1 MKKRVVI
8 VLIIVILVL
17 IGFLYQTFAMSNTIT
32 EENDTYVVNVSDNTS
47 IELPARTSKKV
58 YYKLTNTNN
67 GVVRYGI
74 GYSGTNVEAK
84 VYEDS
89 VDSETGLIDYMENK
103 FIKLKL
109 INNGITS
116 STITLSTVLG
126 YENGGDLIVPSG
138 VTLVK
143 NKVKLVNTLKNAESS
158 VSATSN
164 FLDTSLVR
172 NTIET
177 LTIANDNLVSV
188 DALGSFDVSKNN
200 DGTVMLW
207 YTKGTGDNL
216 YNVYIGAEGGKVY
229 APMGTYRYFS
239 YLTNTVSMNFTYFD
253 TSNTTYMGEMFKKSE
268 SVVNLDLSMFDTS
281 KVTAMEQLFNGCTK
295 LTSVDLSSFNTS
307 RVSYMNY
314 MFNGC
319 SSLKGINLSSFDT
332 SNVKDMK
339 YMFANC
345 TSLKSL
351 DLSNF
356 NTAKVTDM
364 QRLFRYCTSLV
375 GLNTGNFNTS
385 NVTNMEEMFSHC
397 ESLTGLDLSTFN
409 TSNVANMNGMFAS
422 CYKLTCIDL
431 SSFNTSKITSMYH
444 MFFDCN
450 SLENIDLSNFDT
462 SNVTSMNGM
471 FVKCYALKELDL
483 SNFNTSKVTDMLN
496 MFQYC
501 TSLTKLNIS
510 SFDTSNVTNM
520 NSMFSYNSKLT
531 YIDMRNMTFGS
542 NLLYANSMFYT
553 VPNNATI
560 YVKSNTEK
568 TWLNTNY
575 SSLTNV
581 IAVS

>member
-1 MKKRVVI
+1 MKKKVVI

-109 INNGITS
+109 INNGTTS

-143 NKVKLVNTLKNAESS
+143 NKVKLVNFMKLTETNP
-158 VSATSN
+158 SATSN
-164 FLDTSLVR
+164 FLNTTLTR

-177 LTIANDNLVSV
+177 LTITDDNLVST
-188 DALGSFDVSKNN
+188 DALGSFDVSRNN

-207 YTKGTGDNL
+207 YTKGTSDNL

-229 APMGTYRYFS
+229 ITNCYYLFS
-239 YLTNTVSMNFTYFD
+239 YLTSVTKMDFTYFD
-253 TSNTTYMGEMFKKSE
+253 TSESTWMESMFKYCT
-268 SVVNLDLSMFDTS
+268 SVKKLDLSMFDTS
-281 KVTAMEQLFNGCTK
+281 KVTYMSSMFDHCDA
-295 LTSVDLSSFNTS
+295 LTSLN
-307 RVSYMNY
+307 VS
-314 MFNGC
+314 G
-319 SSLKGINLSSFDT
+319 
-332 SNVKDMK
+332 
-339 YMFANC
+339 
-345 TSLKSL
+345 
-351 DLSNF
+351 
-356 NTAKVTDM
+356 
-364 QRLFRYCTSLV
+364 
-375 GLNTGNFNTS
+375 
-385 NVTNMEEMFSHC
+385 
-397 ESLTGLDLSTFN
+397 
-409 TSNVANMNGMFAS
+409 
-422 CYKLTCIDL
+422 
-431 SSFNTSKITSMYH
+431 FNTSKITSMYH

>member
-109 INNGITS
+109 INNGTTS

-126 YENGGDLIVPSG
+126 YENGGDLIVPNG

-143 NKVKLVNTLKNAESS
+143 NKVKLVNFMKLTETNP
-158 VSATSN
+158 SATSN
-164 FLDTSLVR
+164 FLNTTLTR

-177 LTIANDNLVSV
+177 LTITDDNLVST
-188 DALGSFDVSKNN
+188 DALGSFDVSRNN
-200 DGTVMLW
+200 DGTIMLW
-207 YTKGTGDNL
+207 YTKGTSDNL

-229 APMGTYRYFS
+229 ITNCYYLFS
-239 YLTNTVSMNFTYFD
+239 YLTSVTKMDFTYFD
-253 TSNTTYMGEMFKKSE
+253 TSEATWMESMFKYCT
-268 SVVNLDLSMFDTS
+268 SVKKLDLSMFDTS
-281 KVTAMEQLFNGCTK
+281 KVTYMGSMFDHCDA
-295 LTSVDLSSFNTS
+295 LTSL
-307 RVSYMNY
+307 
-314 MFNGC
+314 
-319 SSLKGINLSSFDT
+319 
-332 SNVKDMK
+332 NV
-339 YMFANC
+339 F
-345 TSLKSL
+345 
-351 DLSNF
+351 
-356 NTAKVTDM
+356 
-364 QRLFRYCTSLV
+364 
-375 GLNTGNFNTS
+375 
-385 NVTNMEEMFSHC
+385 
-397 ESLTGLDLSTFN
+397 
-409 TSNVANMNGMFAS
+409 
-422 CYKLTCIDL
+422 
-431 SSFNTSKITSMYH
+431 SFNTSKVTNMTSM
-444 MFFDCN
+444 FSNCQ

-462 SNVTSMNGM
+462 SNVTSMRTM
-471 FVKCYALKELDL
+471 FLKNYTLKELNL
-483 SNFNTSKVTDMLN
+483 STFNTSKVTSMN
-496 MFQYC
+496 AMFQYC

-510 SFDTSNVTNM
+510 SFNTSNVTNM
-520 NSMFSYNSKLT
+520 SAIFSYDSKLT
-531 YIDMRNMTFGS
+531 LIDMRNMTFTS
-542 NLLYANSMFYT
+542 KLTDANSMFYGAS
-553 VPNNATI
+553 NNATI
-560 YVKSNTEK
+560 YVKSATEK
-568 TWLNTNY
+568 AWLNTNY

>member
-89 VDSETGLIDYMENK
+89 VDSETGLIDYMENN

-109 INNGITS
+109 INNGTTS

-126 YENGGDLIVPSG
+126 YENGGDLIVPNG

-143 NKVKLVNTLKNAESS
+143 NKVKLVNFMKLTETNP
-158 VSATSN
+158 SATSN
-164 FLDTSLVR
+164 FLNTTLTR

-177 LTIANDNLVSV
+177 LTITDDNLVPT
-188 DALGSFDVSKNN
+188 DALGSFDVSRNN

-207 YTKGTGDNL
+207 YTKGTSDNL

-229 APMGTYRYFS
+229 ITNCYYLFS
-239 YLTNTVSMNFTYFD
+239 YLTSVTKMDFTYFD
-253 TSNTTYMGEMFKKSE
+253 TSEATWMESMFKYCT
-268 SVVNLDLSMFDTS
+268 SVKKLDLSMFDTS
-281 KVTAMEQLFNGCTK
+281 KVTYMGSMFDHCDA
-295 LTSVDLSSFNTS
+295 LTSL
-307 RVSYMNY
+307 
-314 MFNGC
+314 
-319 SSLKGINLSSFDT
+319 
-332 SNVKDMK
+332 NV
-339 YMFANC
+339 F
-345 TSLKSL
+345 
-351 DLSNF
+351 
-356 NTAKVTDM
+356 
-364 QRLFRYCTSLV
+364 
-375 GLNTGNFNTS
+375 
-385 NVTNMEEMFSHC
+385 
-397 ESLTGLDLSTFN
+397 
-409 TSNVANMNGMFAS
+409 
-422 CYKLTCIDL
+422 
-431 SSFNTSKITSMYH
+431 SFNTSKVTNMTSM
-444 MFFDCN
+444 FSNCQ

-462 SNVTSMNGM
+462 SNVTSMRTM
-471 FVKCYALKELDL
+471 FLKNYTLKELNL
-483 SNFNTSKVTDMLN
+483 STFNTSKVTSMN
-496 MFQYC
+496 AMFQYC

-510 SFDTSNVTNM
+510 SFNTSNVTNM
-520 NSMFSYNSKLT
+520 SAIFSYDSKLT
-531 YIDMRNMTFGS
+531 LIDMRNMTFTS
-542 NLLYANSMFYT
+542 KLTDANSMFYGAS
-553 VPNNATI
+553 NNATI
-560 YVKSNTEK
+560 YVKSATEK
-568 TWLNTNY
+568 AWLNTNY

>member
-109 INNGITS
+109 INNGTTS

-143 NKVKLVNTLKNAESS
+143 NKVKLVNFMKLTETNP
-158 VSATSN
+158 SATSN
-164 FLDTSLVR
+164 FLNTTLTR

-177 LTIANDNLVSV
+177 LTITDDNLVST
-188 DALGSFDVSKNN
+188 DALGSFDVSRNN

-207 YTKGTGDNL
+207 YTKGTSDNL

-229 APMGTYRYFS
+229 ITNCYYLFS
-239 YLTNTVSMNFTYFD
+239 YLTSVTKMDFTYFD
-253 TSNTTYMGEMFKKSE
+253 TSESTWMESMFKYCT
-268 SVVNLDLSMFDTS
+268 SVKKLDLSMFDTS
-281 KVTAMEQLFNGCTK
+281 KVT
-295 LTSVDLSSFNTS
+295 
-307 RVSYMNY
+307 YMRTMFLRNY
-314 MFNGC
+314 
-319 SSLKGINLSSFDT
+319 T
-332 SNVKDMK
+332 
-339 YMFANC
+339 
-345 TSLKSL
+345 
-351 DLSNF
+351 
-356 NTAKVTDM
+356 
-364 QRLFRYCTSLV
+364 
-375 GLNTGNFNTS
+375 
-385 NVTNMEEMFSHC
+385 
-397 ESLTGLDLSTFN
+397 
-409 TSNVANMNGMFAS
+409 
-422 CYKLTCIDL
+422 
-431 SSFNTSKITSMYH
+431 
-444 MFFDCN
+444 
-450 SLENIDLSNFDT
+450 
-462 SNVTSMNGM
+462 
-471 FVKCYALKELDL
+471 LKELNL
-483 SNFNTSKVTDMLN
+483 SKFNTSKVTSMN
-496 MFQYC
+496 AMFQYC

-520 NSMFSYNSKLT
+520 SAIFSYDSKLT
-531 YIDMRNMTFGS
+531 LIDMRNMTFTS
-542 NLLYANSMFYT
+542 KLTDANSMFYSAS
-553 VPNNATI
+553 NNATI
-560 YVKSNTEK
+560 YVKSNIEK
-568 TWLNTNY
+568 AWLNAKY

-581 IAVS
+581 IVISNY

>member
-109 INNGITS
+109 INKGTTS

-143 NKVKLVNTLKNAESS
+143 NKVKLVNFMKLTETNP
-158 VSATSN
+158 SATSN
-164 FLDTSLVR
+164 FLNTTLTR

-177 LTIANDNLVSV
+177 LTITDDNLVST
-188 DALGSFDVSKNN
+188 DALGSFDVSRNN

-207 YTKGTGDNL
+207 YTKGTSDNL

-356 NTAKVTDM
+356 NT
-364 QRLFRYCTSLV
+364 
-375 GLNTGNFNTS
+375 S

-483 SNFNTSKVTDMLN
+483 SNFNTSKATDMLN

-581 IAVS
+581 IVISNY

>member
-109 INNGITS
+109 INNGTTS

-143 NKVKLVNTLKNAESS
+143 NKVKLVNFMKLTETNP
-158 VSATSN
+158 SATSN
-164 FLDTSLVR
+164 FLNTTLTR

-177 LTIANDNLVSV
+177 LTITDDNLVST
-188 DALGSFDVSKNN
+188 DALGSFDVSRNN

-207 YTKGTGDNL
+207 YTKGTSDNL

-229 APMGTYRYFS
+229 ITNCYYLFS
-239 YLTNTVSMNFTYFD
+239 YLTSVTKMDFTYFD

-375 GLNTGNFNTS
+375 GLNIGNFNTS

-450 SLENIDLSNFDT
+450 SLENIDLSNFDA
-462 SNVTSMNGM
+462 NV
-471 FVKCYALKELDL
+471 KE
-483 SNFNTSKVTDMLN
+483 K
-496 MFQYC
+496 
-501 TSLTKLNIS
+501 
-510 SFDTSNVTNM
+510 
-520 NSMFSYNSKLT
+520 
-531 YIDMRNMTFGS
+531 
-542 NLLYANSMFYT
+542 
-553 VPNNATI
+553 
-560 YVKSNTEK
+560 
-568 TWLNTNY
+568 
-575 SSLTNV
+575 
-581 IAVS
+581 

>member
-253 TSNTTYMGEMFKKSE
+253 TSESTWMESMFKYCT
-268 SVVNLDLSMFDTS
+268 SVKKLDLSMFDTS
-281 KVTAMEQLFNGCTK
+281 KVTYMSSMFDHCDA
-295 LTSVDLSSFNTS
+295 LTSLNVSGFNTS
-307 RVSYMNY
+307 KVTNMTS
-314 MFNGC
+314 MFNNC
-319 SSLKGINLSSFDT
+319 QSLESI
-332 SNVKDMK
+332 
-339 YMFANC
+339 
-345 TSLKSL
+345 

-375 GLNTGNFNTS
+375 GLNIGNFNTS

-483 SNFNTSKVTDMLN
+483 SNFNTSKATDMLN

>member
-109 INNGITS
+109 INNGTTS

-143 NKVKLVNTLKNAESS
+143 NKVKLVNFMKLTETNP
-158 VSATSN
+158 SATSN
-164 FLDTSLVR
+164 FLNTTLTR

-177 LTIANDNLVSV
+177 LTITDDNLVST
-188 DALGSFDVSKNN
+188 DALGSFDVSRNN

-207 YTKGTGDNL
+207 YTKGTSDNL

-229 APMGTYRYFS
+229 ITNCYYLFS
-239 YLTNTVSMNFTYFD
+239 YLTSVTKMDFTYFD
-253 TSNTTYMGEMFKKSE
+253 TSESTWMESMFK
-268 SVVNLDLSMFDTS
+268 
-281 KVTAMEQLFNGCTK
+281 
-295 LTSVDLSSFNTS
+295 
-307 RVSYMNY
+307 Y
-314 MFNGC
+314 
-319 SSLKGINLSSFDT
+319 
-332 SNVKDMK
+332 
-339 YMFANC
+339 C

-375 GLNTGNFNTS
+375 GLNIGNFNTS

-483 SNFNTSKVTDMLN
+483 SNFNTSKATDMLN

>member
-109 INNGITS
+109 INNGTTS

-143 NKVKLVNTLKNAESS
+143 NKVKLVNFMKLTETNL
-158 VSATSN
+158 SATSN
-164 FLDTSLVR
+164 FLNTTLTR

-177 LTIANDNLVSV
+177 LTITDDNLVST
-188 DALGSFDVSKNN
+188 DALGSFDVSRNN

-207 YTKGTGDNL
+207 YTKGTSDNL

-229 APMGTYRYFS
+229 ITNCYYLFS
-239 YLTNTVSMNFTYFD
+239 YLTSVTKMDFTYFD
-253 TSNTTYMGEMFKKSE
+253 TSESTWMESMFKYCT
-268 SVVNLDLSMFDTS
+268 SVKKLDLSMFDTS
-281 KVTAMEQLFNGCTK
+281 KVTYMSSMFYHCDA
-295 LTSVDLSSFNTS
+295 LTSLN
-307 RVSYMNY
+307 VS
-314 MFNGC
+314 G
-319 SSLKGINLSSFDT
+319 
-332 SNVKDMK
+332 
-339 YMFANC
+339 
-345 TSLKSL
+345 
-351 DLSNF
+351 
-356 NTAKVTDM
+356 
-364 QRLFRYCTSLV
+364 
-375 GLNTGNFNTS
+375 
-385 NVTNMEEMFSHC
+385 
-397 ESLTGLDLSTFN
+397 
-409 TSNVANMNGMFAS
+409 
-422 CYKLTCIDL
+422 
-431 SSFNTSKITSMYH
+431 FNTSKITSMYR

-483 SNFNTSKVTDMLN
+483 SNFNTSKVTDMFN

-510 SFDTSNVTNM
+510 SFDTSNVINM
-520 NSMFSYNSKLT
+520 SSMFSYNSKLT

>member
-177 LTIANDNLVSV
+177 LTISNDNLVSV

-281 KVTAMEQLFNGCTK
+281 KVTVMEQLFNGCTK

-351 DLSNF
+351 DLS
-356 NTAKVTDM
+356 
-364 QRLFRYCTSLV
+364 
-375 GLNTGNFNTS
+375 
-385 NVTNMEEMFSHC
+385 
-397 ESLTGLDLSTFN
+397 
-409 TSNVANMNGMFAS
+409 
-422 CYKLTCIDL
+422 
-431 SSFNTSKITSMYH
+431 SFNTSKITSMYH

-483 SNFNTSKVTDMLN
+483 SNFNTSKATDMLN

>member
-109 INNGITS
+109 INKGTTS

-143 NKVKLVNTLKNAESS
+143 NKVKLVNFMKLTETNP
-158 VSATSN
+158 SATSN
-164 FLDTSLVR
+164 FLNTTLTR

-177 LTIANDNLVSV
+177 LTITDDNLVST
-188 DALGSFDVSKNN
+188 DALGSFDVSRNN

-207 YTKGTGDNL
+207 YTKGTSDNL

-229 APMGTYRYFS
+229 ITNCYYLFS
-239 YLTNTVSMNFTYFD
+239 YLTSVTKMDFTYFD
-253 TSNTTYMGEMFKKSE
+253 TSESTWMESMFKYCT
-268 SVVNLDLSMFDTS
+268 SVKKLDLSMFDTS
-281 KVTAMEQLFNGCTK
+281 KVTYMSSMFDHCDA
-295 LTSVDLSSFNTS
+295 LTSLN
-307 RVSYMNY
+307 VS
-314 MFNGC
+314 G
-319 SSLKGINLSSFDT
+319 
-332 SNVKDMK
+332 
-339 YMFANC
+339 
-345 TSLKSL
+345 
-351 DLSNF
+351 
-356 NTAKVTDM
+356 
-364 QRLFRYCTSLV
+364 
-375 GLNTGNFNTS
+375 
-385 NVTNMEEMFSHC
+385 
-397 ESLTGLDLSTFN
+397 
-409 TSNVANMNGMFAS
+409 
-422 CYKLTCIDL
+422 
-431 SSFNTSKITSMYH
+431 FNTSKVTNMTSM
-444 MFFDCN
+444 FNNCQ
-450 SLENIDLSNFDT
+450 SLESIDLSNFDT

-483 SNFNTSKVTDMLN
+483 SNFNTSKATDMLN

>member
-109 INNGITS
+109 INNGTTS

-143 NKVKLVNTLKNAESS
+143 NKVKLVNFMKLTETNP
-158 VSATSN
+158 SATSN
-164 FLDTSLVR
+164 FLNTTLTR

-177 LTIANDNLVSV
+177 LTITDDNLVST
-188 DALGSFDVSKNN
+188 DALGSFDVSRNN

-207 YTKGTGDNL
+207 YTKGTSDNL

-229 APMGTYRYFS
+229 ITNCYYLFS
-239 YLTNTVSMNFTYFD
+239 YLTSVTKMDFTYFD
-253 TSNTTYMGEMFKKSE
+253 TSESTWMESMFKYCT
-268 SVVNLDLSMFDTS
+268 SVKKLDLSMFDTS
-281 KVTAMEQLFNGCTK
+281 KVTNM
-295 LTSVDLSSFNTS
+295 TS
-307 RVSYMNY
+307 
-314 MFNGC
+314 MFN
-319 SSLKGINLSSFDT
+319 
-332 SNVKDMK
+332 
-339 YMFANC
+339 NC
-345 TSLKSL
+345 
-351 DLSNF
+351 
-356 NTAKVTDM
+356 
-364 QRLFRYCTSLV
+364 Q
-375 GLNTGNFNTS
+375 
-385 NVTNMEEMFSHC
+385 
-397 ESLTGLDLSTFN
+397 
-409 TSNVANMNGMFAS
+409 
-422 CYKLTCIDL
+422 
-431 SSFNTSKITSMYH
+431 
-444 MFFDCN
+444 
-450 SLENIDLSNFDT
+450 SLESIDLSNFDT
-462 SNVTSMNGM
+462 SNVTSMRTM
-471 FVKCYALKELDL
+471 FLRNYTLKELNL
-483 SNFNTSKVTDMLN
+483 SKFNTSKVTSMN
-496 MFQYC
+496 AMFQYC

-520 NSMFSYNSKLT
+520 SAIFSYDSKLT
-531 YIDMRNMTFGS
+531 LIDMRNMTFTS
-542 NLLYANSMFYT
+542 KLTDANSMFYSAS
-553 VPNNATI
+553 NNATI
-560 YVKSNTEK
+560 YVKSNIEK
-568 TWLNTNY
+568 AWLNAKY

-581 IAVS
+581 IVISNY

>member
-109 INNGITS
+109 INNGTTS

-143 NKVKLVNTLKNAESS
+143 NKVKLVNFMKLTETNP
-158 VSATSN
+158 SATSN
-164 FLDTSLVR
+164 FLNTTLTR

-177 LTIANDNLVSV
+177 LTITDDNLVST
-188 DALGSFDVSKNN
+188 DALGSFDVSRNN

-207 YTKGTGDNL
+207 YTKGTSDNL

-229 APMGTYRYFS
+229 ITNCYYLFS
-239 YLTNTVSMNFTYFD
+239 YLTSVTKMDFTYFD
-253 TSNTTYMGEMFKKSE
+253 TSESTWMESMFKYCT
-268 SVVNLDLSMFDTS
+268 SVKKLDLSMFDTS
-281 KVTAMEQLFNGCTK
+281 KVTYMSSMFDHCDA
-295 LTSVDLSSFNTS
+295 LTSLN
-307 RVSYMNY
+307 VS
-314 MFNGC
+314 G
-319 SSLKGINLSSFDT
+319 
-332 SNVKDMK
+332 
-339 YMFANC
+339 
-345 TSLKSL
+345 
-351 DLSNF
+351 
-356 NTAKVTDM
+356 
-364 QRLFRYCTSLV
+364 
-375 GLNTGNFNTS
+375 
-385 NVTNMEEMFSHC
+385 
-397 ESLTGLDLSTFN
+397 
-409 TSNVANMNGMFAS
+409 
-422 CYKLTCIDL
+422 
-431 SSFNTSKITSMYH
+431 
-444 MFFDCN
+444 
-450 SLENIDLSNFDT
+450 
-462 SNVTSMNGM
+462 
-471 FVKCYALKELDL
+471 
-483 SNFNTSKVTDMLN
+483 FNTSKVTDMLN